1 MKSTVGLE
9 VETVSW
15 IKSNLEFDS
24 CSPGE
29 EVIVPNRWQKETLE
43 IQLISNIDFIHEA
56 SDK

>member
-1 MKSTVGLE
+1 LE
-9 VETVSW
+9 VETLSW

-43 IQLISNIDFIHEA
+43 IQLISNIDFIHQA